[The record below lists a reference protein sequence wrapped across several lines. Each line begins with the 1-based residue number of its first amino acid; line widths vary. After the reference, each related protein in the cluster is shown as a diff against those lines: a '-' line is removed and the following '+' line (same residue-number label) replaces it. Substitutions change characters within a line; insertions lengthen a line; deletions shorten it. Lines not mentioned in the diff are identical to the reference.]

1 MELIVY
7 TNLTFTE
14 EQALSVDGAVVL
26 QGDYYH
32 DKIADKINGFIA
44 CLYYLKTPFTLSDIY
59 LHPTDDLFA
68 QIEFYNATEE
78 EC

>member
-7 TNLTFTE
+7 TNSTFTE

-32 DKIADKINGFIA
+32 DKITDKINGFIA
-44 CLYYLKTPFTLSDIY
+44 CLNYLEKPYTLSGTY
-59 LHPTDDLFA
+59 LNPTNDLFT
-68 QIEFYNATEE
+68 QIEFYNDTEE

>member
-7 TNLTFTE
+7 TNSTFTE

-32 DKIADKINGFIA
+32 DKITDQIDGFIA
-44 CLYYLKTPFTLSDIY
+44 CLDYFKISFTLSDTY